1 MRVGHFRARQALPL
15 RSALVRMNGVEAFFG
30 PQVLPVGVDRQEGTV
45 WGLVF
50 SVFRAA
56 AAA

>member
-15 RSALVRMNGVEAFFG
+15 RSALVRMNGVEAFLG
-30 PQVLPVGVDRQEGTV
+30 PQVLPVGIVRPEGAV
-45 WGLVF
+45 RGLVF
-50 SVFRAA
+50 GVFRAA